1 MVVAGHCDGGGISLD
16 FAQWFPYEESIWRC
30 LLLFRIFFKDAA
42 LKRPGD
48 MSVKASYP
56 DTSNVWVYDC
66 VWAACQVITS
76 VGLSNRWKI

>member
-1 MVVAGHCDGGGISLD
+1 MVVEFLWTLRNG
-16 FAQWFPYEESIWRC
+16 
-30 LLLFRIFFKDAA
+30 FRMRNPSGAVYFVQDIFKDAA